1 MAERRSTYL
10 FEKEQDYLDAKDHLE
25 RTMPYDCNY
34 TDKIEC
40 RGYWGSCSRFDWSE
54 CYRMQIWSECSDP
67 IKAADIIREHRGRYY
82 DE

>member
-25 RTMPYDCNY
+25 RAMPYDCNY

-40 RGYWGSCSRFDWSE
+40 RGYWGS